1 MPKITPHDRV
11 IVSGKFLVYE
21 RDPTQRFRMRGL
33 AFPVP
38 HDIETTHSYKPNG
51 WIAIL
56 KQLRQ
61 ASPELNT
68 LRLYR
73 IPAVEGEAGGRI
85 MDSFYQAAADLGFY
99 LLVPLTSAQGD
110 GVLNRDDDAP
120 DCYRPALYHYGVRV
134 IDSVRDHPN
143 VLGGVIGNEV
153 LNSLAD
159 WPAAPCLLAYAR
171 DLKLYDPSFPL
182 IYTTQHDGITAEV
195 TPAQTVQLLAEYLTC
210 HSNDETNHTNS
221 FAATI
226 DILGVN
232 IESWCSSL
240 GTFERNE
247 DGTKGS
253 YLDVYEHLMNSTVP
267 IIFSELGCGQNFF
280 DRDNGLGTPLEG
292 SDHLKAREWKQIQVV
307 ETNMVDE
314 FSGYL
319 AYAYDGP
326 IDFRMTTGGPWDGVH
341 PLEFNMDMR
350 NYLQALKETSSA
362 SLPVGDTAG
371 VAMAPTCASVH
382 EFLQNCCHLDLL
394 DVNEVPSYYVYTNTT
409 TATREITAFHH
420 SQPMRDVFMY
430 PLLLSLLIMTVTL
443 FYSVFH
449 RCCTFKVGSEE
460 ERMETD
466 GEPQKSYSTFA

>member
-1 MPKITPHDRV
+1 MLKITPQDRV

-21 RDPTQRFRMRGL
+21 RDPSQRFRMRGL

-38 HDIETTHSYKPNG
+38 HDVETNNYRPDG

-56 KQLRQ
+56 KQLRA
-61 ASPELNT
+61 ASSELNT
-68 LRLYR
+68 VRLYR
-73 IPAVEGEAGGRI
+73 IPAEQGRI
-85 MDSFYQAAADLGFY
+85 MDSFYQAAAELGFY
-99 LLVPLTSAQGD
+99 VLVPLTSAQGD

-120 DCYRPALYHYGVRV
+120 DCYQPPLYHYGVRV
-134 IDSVRDHPN
+134 IDSVQDHPN

-171 DLKLYDPSFPL
+171 DLKLYAPGFPL

-195 TPAQTVQLLAEYLTC
+195 TPAQTVQLLADYLTC
-210 HSNDETNHTNS
+210 HSNDENNNTNS
-221 FAATI
+221 LAATI
-226 DILGVN
+226 DIMGVN

-253 YLDVYEHLMNSTVP
+253 YLDVYEHLANSTVP

-292 SDHLKAREWKQIQVV
+292 SDHLKAREWKQVHVV
-307 ETNMVDE
+307 ETDMVDE

-319 AYAYDGP
+319 AYTYDGP

-341 PLEFNMDMR
+341 PLEFNLDMR
-350 NYLQALKETSSA
+350 NYLQALKEASSA
-362 SLPVGDTAG
+362 SLPVRNTG
-371 VAMAPTCASVH
+371 VAIAPTCASVH
-382 EFLQNCCHLDLL
+382 EFLQSCCHLDLL
-394 DVNEVPSYYVYTNTT
+394 DVDEVPSYYVNTNTT
-409 TATREITAFHH
+409 TTKKEITAFHH
-420 SQPMRDVFMY
+420 SQPMREIFIY
-430 PLLLSLLIMTVTL
+430 PLILSILIMVATL
-443 FYSVFH
+443 LYSVFH
-449 RCCTFKVGSEE
+449 HCCRFKYGSEE
-460 ERMETD
+460 RVETSVD
-466 GEPQKSYSTFA
+466 PQKSYSTFA

>member
-1 MPKITPHDRV
+1 V
-11 IVSGKFLVYE
+11 IVDGKYLVYE
-21 RDPTQRFRMRGL
+21 RDPSQRFRMRGL

-38 HDIETTHSYKPNG
+38 HTDTTYDPEG

-56 KQLRQ
+56 KQLRK

-73 IPAVEGEAGGRI
+73 IHLGA
-85 MDSFYQAAADLGFY
+85 MDGFYQAAADLGFY
-99 LLVPLTSAQGD
+99 LLVPLTSAQGS

-120 DCYRPALYHYGVRV
+120 DCYRAQLYQYGVDV
-134 IDSVRDHPN
+134 IDSVRHHPN
-143 VLGGVIGNEV
+143 ILGGVIGNEV

-171 DLKLYDPSFPL
+171 DLKFYAPGFPL

-195 TPAQTVQLLAEYLTC
+195 TPAQTVKLMVDYLTC
-210 HSNDETNHTNS
+210 HSNST
-221 FAATI
+221 ATV

-240 GTFERNE
+240 GTFEKNE

-253 YLDVYEHLMNSTVP
+253 YLDVYDHLVNSTIP
-267 IIFSELGCGQNFF
+267 LIFSELGCGQNFF
-280 DRDNGLGTPLEG
+280 DRDNGLGTLLDG
-292 SDHLKAREWKQIQVV
+292 SDHLKAREWNQVQVV

-326 IDFRMTTGGPWDGVH
+326 VDFRMTTGGPWDGVH
-341 PLEFNMDMR
+341 PLEFNLDMN

-362 SLPVGDTAG
+362 LLRVRNTS
-371 VAMAPTCASVH
+371 VAAAPSCATVH

-394 DVNEVPSYYVYTNTT
+394 DVDEVPSYYGYSKAPPDIIEFLPSQPSPKSFVDPFVLPLLII
-409 TATREITAFHH
+409 ATIMYCAFHRWCR
-420 SQPMRDVFMY
+420 SKYD
-430 PLLLSLLIMTVTL
+430 SEDNKVT
-443 FYSVFH
+443 S
-449 RCCTFKVGSEE
+449 
-460 ERMETD
+460 D
-466 GEPQKSYSTFA
+466 DPQKSYNTFG